1 MRELKTRDLGKGS
14 QILKKMGV
22 KLSGTTEEEVGMSLL
37 LSMAENYHHAEEE
50 IAELMADLIG
60 DGMTKDKFLDLELD
74 DSMKYFKEFAGLKS
88 VGPFF
93 NMLKLAST

>member
-22 KLSGTTEEEVGMSLL
+22 KLSGNTEEEVGMSLL
-37 LSMAENYHHAEEE
+37 LSMAENYHNAEQE

-60 DGMTKDKFLDLELD
+60 DGMTKEKFLDLELD
-74 DSMKYFKEFAGLKS
+74 ESMTYFKEFAGLKS
-88 VGPFF
+88 IGPFF
-93 NMLKLAST
+93 NMLRKETT

>member
-1 MRELKTRDLGKGS
+1 MRELKTRDLGRGS

-37 LSMAENYHHAEEE
+37 LSMAENYHQAEQE

-60 DGMTKDKFLDLELD
+60 DGMTKEKFLDLELD

-88 VGPFF
+88 VLPFF